1 MNTRENNTSSGRVRL
16 SSVMGKYSTRESVV
30 RLGIDILEQIIE
42 LRSSGVSY
50 VYITPADIS
59 VMPSGGFR
67 ITSAPEKVHERP
79 GSFSHLYQLYTAPEA
94 YETYGGEETAIYSLG
109 TIMYKLLNGGLEPFR
124 NTLDFDSA
132 ASSYQLRMSGIRPSA
147 PKNADALLSAII
159 LKACEFSPSRRYVD
173 AEDMLEELRLLSDG
187 NYQRTPQT
195 PPPKAEVRKKVKKS
209 PYILSGIGLGILV
222 FVSVIFFANLKFNS
236 SYVKAERYLRDGKIE
251 NAREIFEDII
261 WYKDSD
267 EMLYKCDFAEAELL
281 LKEGKTDEALKLFEY
296 LADKGIAGAKDSY
309 NDAILAK
316 AAELTAMGKSEEA
329 LELIS
334 SIESDDTKGTNDQK
348 EETAMKLYEDGKYL
362 EAKNVFLS
370 INNKNMANECDYHI
384 ALGYMDSGDYTKAMA
399 LFNTLGTFDDS
410 QEQFSSCEEKLTEE
424 NEENFPDMK
433 SITGK
438 YENDDDYYL
447 HFEEDDG
454 KTVCKYNLPF
464 EEGEFFKV
472 ENGIHYHS
480 DDREDWEKQ
489 WIYEKK
495 SGDEICIYNYI
506 DGNVYILEKQ

>member
-30 RLGIDILEQIIE
+30 RLGIDILEQLIE
-42 LRSSGVSY
+42 LRNTGISY

-59 VMPSGGFR
+59 VMPSGEFR
-67 ITSAPEKVHERP
+67 ITSSPEKVHERP
-79 GSFSHLYQLYTAPEA
+79 GTFSHLYQLYTAPEA

-132 ASSYQLRMSGIRPSA
+132 ASSYKLRMSGIRPSA

-159 LKACEFSPSRRYVD
+159 LKACEFSPSQRYVD

-187 NYQRTPQT
+187 NYQRTPQA
-195 PPPKAEVRKKVKKS
+195 PPPKTEVRKKVKKS
-209 PYILSGIGLGILV
+209 SFILSGIGLGILV
-222 FVSVIFFANLKFNS
+222 AGIAIFLINLKFNS
-236 SYVKAERYLRDGKIE
+236 SYVKAERYLRDGKTE
-251 NAREIFEDII
+251 NAREIFEDML

-281 LKEGKTDEALKLFEY
+281 LKDGKIDEALKIFEY
-296 LADKGIAGAKDSY
+296 LKDKGFDGAKDGY

-316 AAELTAMGKSEEA
+316 AAELTAMGKTDEA

-334 SIESDDTKGTNDQK
+334 TIEDDEIKGTNDQK
-348 EETAMKLYEDGKYL
+348 EETAMKLYEEGKYL

-370 INNKNMANECDYHI
+370 INDKNMADECDYYI
-384 ALGYMDSGDYTKAMA
+384 AMDYMDSGDYAKAMA
-399 LFNTLGTFDDS
+399 LFNALGAFDDS
-410 QEQFSSCEEKLTEE
+410 QQLFTSCEEKLAEE
-424 NEENFPDMK
+424 NEENFPDMM
-433 SITGK
+433 SIGGK
-438 YENDDDYYL
+438 YENDDDYYI
-447 HFEEDDG
+447 HFEEEDG
-454 KTVCKYNLPF
+454 KTLCKYNLPF
-464 EEGEFFKV
+464 EDGEFFKL

-480 DDREDWEKQ
+480 DDIEDWQKQ
-489 WIYEKK
+489 WIYERK
-495 SGDEICIYNYI
+495 SDDEIYVYNYI
-506 DGNVYILEKQ
+506 DGNVYILEKR